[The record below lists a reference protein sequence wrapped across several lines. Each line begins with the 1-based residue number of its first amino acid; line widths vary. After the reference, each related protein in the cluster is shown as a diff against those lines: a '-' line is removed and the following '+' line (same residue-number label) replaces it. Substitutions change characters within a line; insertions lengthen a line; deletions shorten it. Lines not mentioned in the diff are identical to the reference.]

1 MRKIRSF
8 TVNNSPNAFKSIEI
22 SSIHSL
28 ILVVFIITSFIGCA
42 TPSRELEST
51 SGQLDWPAP
60 PEQTRYRFIMSIV
73 NSDNIRIKN
82 DTEKLQELLSGSK
95 APAYALDR
103 PIEIAVKEGRIYLI
117 DSATTVIHVFDL
129 QRKRYFNFGFRFE
142 GKLGQPV
149 GITIDQQ
156 GLVYV
161 SDRVRNRILVYD
173 PFGLYVKTVDLTG
186 ITTQLAGIAT
196 SPDSNRIYVV
206 DRGGIDSNQHQLV
219 IIDQINDTIKQ
230 IGGRGNGPGQ
240 FNLPTDI
247 AVDSEGKVYLLD
259 AGNFRVQVFD
269 AEGEYIT
276 EWGKAG
282 SGLGQFGMPRS
293 IEIDNDNHLYISDAQ
308 FGNVQI
314 FNNSGQLLMAV
325 GRLSSE
331 PGAGL
336 YSLITGVAVDE
347 KNHLFVLDQFFKKLD
362 IFQKLEF
369 E

>member
-1 MRKIRSF
+1 M
-8 TVNNSPNAFKSIEI
+8 

-28 ILVVFIITSFIGCA
+28 VLFIFIITNVIGCA
-42 TPSRELEST
+42 TPLKESEST

-60 PEQTRYRFIMSIV
+60 PEQTRFRFIMSIV
-73 NSDNIRIKN
+73 NSDNIRIKS
-82 DTEKLQELLSGSK
+82 DTEKLQELISGK
-95 APAYALDR
+95 REPAYALDR

-117 DSATTVIHVFDL
+117 DSATSVIHVFDL

-149 GITIDQQ
+149 GITVDQQ

-161 SDRVRNRILVYD
+161 SDRVRKSILVYD
-173 PFGLYVKTVDLTG
+173 PFGLYVKTVDLTD

-196 SPDSNRIYVV
+196 SPDGNRIYVV

-219 IIDQINDTIKQ
+219 IIDQINDTVKQ
-230 IGGRGNGPGQ
+230 VGQRGNGQGQ

-247 AVDSEGKVYLLD
+247 AVDSEGTVYLLD
-259 AGNFRVQVFD
+259 AGNFRVQVFNED
-269 AEGEYIT
+269 GEYIT
-276 EWGKAG
+276 AWGKAG

-293 IEIDNDNHLYISDAQ
+293 IEIDHDDHIYITDAQ

-336 YSLITGVAVDE
+336 YSLITGIAVDE

-362 IFQKLEF
+362 IFQKLAIE
-369 E
+369 